1 MEHVYGAHVDVSATA
16 ETTLV
21 AYFGEGEGQRVHFAL
36 TTRDRFSL
44 STRWNASLGTLLPNY
59 L

>member
-1 MEHVYGAHVDVSATA
+1 MEQVYRTHVDISATA
-16 ETTLV
+16 ETTLT
-21 AYFGEGEGQRVHFAL
+21 AYFGEGERVHFAL
-36 TTRDRFSL
+36 TTRDRCSL